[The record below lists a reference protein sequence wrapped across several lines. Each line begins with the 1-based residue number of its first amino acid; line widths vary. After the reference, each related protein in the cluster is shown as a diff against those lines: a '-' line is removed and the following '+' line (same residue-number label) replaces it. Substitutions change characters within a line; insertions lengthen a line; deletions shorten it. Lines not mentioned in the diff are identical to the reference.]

1 MLLRTPRSMTSAATP
16 QTTVRVSLE
25 SRFARLNRLFTVEIA
40 ESPKTWSYF
49 YITGAPYRAY
59 LFRAGR
65 RTNFWIIH
73 TIDDDTKTINVLRF
87 WNATREPAA
96 FEI

>member
-16 QTTVRVSLE
+16 QITVRVSLE
-25 SRFARLNRLFTVEIA
+25 SNSRDNRFFTVEIA